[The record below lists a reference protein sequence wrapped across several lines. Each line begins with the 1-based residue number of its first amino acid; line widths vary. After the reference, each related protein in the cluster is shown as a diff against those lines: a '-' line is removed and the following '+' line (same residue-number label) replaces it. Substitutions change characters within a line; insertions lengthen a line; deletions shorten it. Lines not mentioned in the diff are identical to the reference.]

1 MGTTQKYIGEEIMA
15 KYLSYLMYLRK
26 SRQDDPNETVEEV
39 LAKHETI
46 LQEFAMREMGGR
58 IPEGQIYREVV
69 SGESIEER
77 EEIKKVLSRIEDSRI
92 EGVLV
97 IEPSRLSRGDLV
109 DCGRLINEFRYT
121 RTIVATP
128 YMSYDLENKMERKF
142 FQDELLRGR
151 DYLEYTK
158 EVLRRGREAAVKRGC
173 YIGNVPPYGFNKI
186 KIGKDHTLEPNENA
200 EIVRMIFQWYTEG
213 MNVNI
218 IARKLNEMHI
228 PSPNGKQW
236 TREVLKRTIRNPHY
250 IGKVVYNHRPKTTII
265 ENGEIKRTR
274 REVSYEDCIVSE
286 GKHNPIIDMETWNKA
301 QEIVQSIPKVHNNK
315 ELSNPLAG
323 ILKCSKCGYTME
335 RRPGTKDT
343 RYYCGNRKQKKCFKS
358 VKDHFMLDAVYV
370 ALKEGELPKLQEKI
384 ANGDGDARK
393 IQQRRIA
400 KLEKQMSEL
409 RDQEDKQYELLET
422 RKYSQEVFDRRNA
435 ALRTKMEEC
444 EKEIYQ
450 ARASLPNSVDY
461 AERLEK
467 LETAIKA
474 LENDSVSITD
484 KNRCLKQ
491 IVEKI
496 EFTGTPSQGRYGR
509 RNGEHIELNV
519 FLRMG
524 KEKERR

>member
-1 MGTTQKYIGEEIMA
+1 MA
-15 KYLSYLMYLRK
+15 NYLSYLMYLRK

-39 LAKHETI
+39 LAKHENI
-46 LQEFAMREMGGR
+46 LQEFAMRDLGGR
-58 IPEGQIYREVV
+58 IPEEQIYREVV

-77 EEIKKVLSRIEDSRI
+77 EEIKKVLSRIEDPRV

-158 EVLRRGREAAVKRGC
+158 EILRRGREAAVKRGC
-173 YIGNVPPYGFNKI
+173 YIGTIPPYGYNKI

-200 EIVRMIFQWYTEG
+200 DIVRMIFNWYANEG
-213 MNVNI
+213 LNVNI
-218 IARKLNEMHI
+218 IARKLNEMNI
-228 PSPNGKQW
+228 PSPDGKKW
-236 TREVLKRTIRNPHY
+236 KREVLKRTIRNPHY

-274 REVSYEDCIVSE
+274 KEVSYEDCIVSE
-286 GKHNPIIDMETWNKA
+286 GKHDPIIDMETWNKA

-335 RRPGTKDT
+335 RRPGSKDT
-343 RYYCGNRKQKKCFKS
+343 RYYCGNREQKKCFKS

-370 ALKEGELPKLQEKI
+370 ALTESELPKLQEKV

-393 IQQRRIA
+393 MQQRLIA
-400 KLEKQMSEL
+400 KLEKQMNEF
-409 RDQEDKQYELLET
+409 RDQEDHQYELLEK
-422 RKYSQEVFDRRNA
+422 RKYTQEVFDRRNA
-435 ALRTKMEEC
+435 VLRSKMEEC
-444 EKEIYQ
+444 EKQLYL
-450 ARASLPNSVDY
+450 ARSSLPKSVDY
-461 AERLEK
+461 AERLTK
-467 LETAIKA
+467 LETAIEA
-474 LENDSVSITD
+474 LKNDSMSITD
-484 KNRCLKQ
+484 VNTCLKQ
-491 IVEKI
+491 IIEKI
-496 EFTGTPSQGRYGR
+496 EFTGTPSQGRYGP
-509 RNGEHIELNV
+509 RNGEHIELDV
-519 FLRMG
+519 FLRL
-524 KEKERR
+524 